1 MKNLLTIAG
10 SDSGGGAGIQ
20 ADLKTFAAHGTYG
33 MSVICAVTAQ
43 NTQGVTAVQDI
54 DPAIVTAQ
62 IAAVFDDIRVDG
74 VKIGMLSHSPII
86 EAVAAGLVKYKPKI
100 VVLDPVMIS
109 KSGYALLAP
118 DACAALIEEL
128 LPLATL
134 VTPNLPEAEAICG
147 FKVEDEAAMV
157 RAAKKI
163 IELGA
168 KAVLVKGGHLRGDA
182 SDLLFDGTSERWFP
196 AKRIPGRNTHGTGC
210 TLSSALAADLAKGL
224 SLTEAVA
231 AAKAYVTEGIKNGLD
246 IGSGCGPLHHFV
258 SLYAKAGL

>member
-20 ADLKTFAAHGTYG
+20 ADLKTFAAHGTFG

-118 DACAALIEEL
+118 DACAALIEKL

-147 FKVEDEAAMV
+147 FKVEDEEAMV

-163 IELGA
+163 TELGA

-182 SDLLFDGTSERWFP
+182 SDLLFDGTSKQWFP